1 MSKTAV
7 AEATTTSVAP
17 ADLMDMFE
25 ENAGAG
31 LEKIGS
37 DEMQIPFLRI
47 LQALSPQLNKQ
58 DSLYIKGAEQGDL
71 FNTVSNRIYKA
82 DEGMVVIPVAFE
94 TKYLEFQLR
103 SAGGGF
109 VGEKNPNDPDLTRTT
124 REGPAEILPSGNEL
138 VRTHQHLVLVYDEA
152 TGEYEPAVMD
162 MKKTQ
167 LKVSRKWNS
176 QRKSVRAMGKNGMFL
191 LPIYGTAWRVTTIAE
206 SNDQGSWYNFR
217 IDRVE
222 DVAEMGHA
230 MLEAKA
236 MAESFQKGEIKT
248 AAASNEEMKQADSFR
263 DEVPF

>member
-7 AEATTTSVAP
+7 AETKATSVAP

-31 LEKIGS
+31 LEHIGS
-37 DEMQIPFLRI
+37 DEMQIPFVRI

-58 DSLYIKGAEQGDL
+58 DALYIKGAEQGDI

-82 DEGMVVIPVAFE
+82 DEGLVVIPVAFE

-103 SAGGGF
+103 ASGGGF
-109 VGEKNPNDPDLTRTT
+109 VGERNPNDPDLAQTR

-138 VRTHQHLVLVYDEA
+138 VRTHQHLVLVYDED

-217 IDRVE
+217 IERVE
-222 DVAEMGHA
+222 DVAQMGHA
-230 MLEAKA
+230 MLEAKT

-248 AAASNEEMKQADSFR
+248 AAASKEEMRQA
-263 DEVPF
+263 EVNVDDMPF